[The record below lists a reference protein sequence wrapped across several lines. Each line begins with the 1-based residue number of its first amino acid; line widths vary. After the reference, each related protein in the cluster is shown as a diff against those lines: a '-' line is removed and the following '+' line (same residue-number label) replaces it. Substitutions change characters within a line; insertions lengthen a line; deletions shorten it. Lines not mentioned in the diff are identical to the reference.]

1 MSSVYKEVDKNGG
14 VHAGDISAISS
25 PFRVILFVQVYLS
38 QSDWACEVLNVI
50 TIFAFPPH
58 RTFLFGFLKLFKGE
72 IGPFPD
78 CF

>member
-1 MSSVYKEVDKNGG
+1 MDKEVDKNGG

-78 CF
+78 CL